1 MKLTWPKWNRKPN
14 EVDKELVEHLRR
26 LEECEELLNHRR
38 PARASKDG
46 TGGVP
51 SARGLGASPGSR

>member
-14 EVDKELVEHLRR
+14 EVDKELAEHLRR

-38 PARASKDG
+38 PAQASKDG
-46 TGGVP
+46 TVP
-51 SARGLGASPGSR
+51 LSQRVRG